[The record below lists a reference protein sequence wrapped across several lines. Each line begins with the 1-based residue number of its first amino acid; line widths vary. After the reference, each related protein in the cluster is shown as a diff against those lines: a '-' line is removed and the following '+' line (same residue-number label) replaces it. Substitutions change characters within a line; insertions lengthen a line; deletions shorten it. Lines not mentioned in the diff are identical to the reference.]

1 MEQIAIHSYRG
12 RLKIKK
18 KILIN
23 KRKGAKM
30 IESA

>member
-18 KILIN
+18 ILIN